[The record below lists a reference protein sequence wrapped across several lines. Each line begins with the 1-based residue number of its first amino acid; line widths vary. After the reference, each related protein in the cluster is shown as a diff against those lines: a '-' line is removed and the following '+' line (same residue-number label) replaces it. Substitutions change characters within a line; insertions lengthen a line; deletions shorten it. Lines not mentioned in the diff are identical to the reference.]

1 MARPTNPR
9 RKAEAQTEPDIEV
22 QESVEVS
29 DETPTI
35 VAAEAPTIV
44 AAEAPTEVAPVVE
57 EIPSPETP
65 AEEVPVEEVPVE
77 EVPEVEEPEEEK
89 PVKEEKPD
97 KEKKDKPNPVP
108 GARRSAVAPQK
119 KIKVLRTGLML
130 NGRILNKGDEVT
142 APEALFSQDDATQ
155 VASYGDVYFEVT
167 E

>member
-9 RKAEAQTEPDIEV
+9 RKAEAQSEPETEV
-22 QESVEVS
+22 QESVEVP
-29 DETPTI
+29 DETPIATAF
-35 VAAEAPTIV
+35 VAEEA
-44 AAEAPTEVAPVVE
+44 ASEVAPVVE

-65 AEEVPVEEVPVE
+65 TDDVPVEVE
-77 EVPEVEEPEEEK
+77 EPEVEEPEEEK
-89 PVKEEKPD
+89 PV

-130 NGRILNKGDEVT
+130 NGRILRKGDEVT
-142 APEALFSQDDATQ
+142 APEALFSQDDETQ

>member
-9 RKAEAQTEPDIEV
+9 RKAEAQSEPETEV
-22 QESVEVS
+22 QESVEVP
-29 DETPTI
+29 DETPIATAF
-35 VAAEAPTIV
+35 VAEEA
-44 AAEAPTEVAPVVE
+44 ASEVAPVVE

-65 AEEVPVEEVPVE
+65 TDDVPVQ
-77 EVPEVEEPEEEK
+77 VEEPEGEK
-89 PVKEEKPD
+89 PV

-130 NGRILNKGDEVT
+130 NGRILRKGDEVT
-142 APEALFSQDDATQ
+142 APEALFSQDDETQ

>member
-9 RKAEAQTEPDIEV
+9 RKAEAQSEPETEV
-22 QESVEVS
+22 QESVEVP
-29 DETPTI
+29 DETPIATAF
-35 VAAEAPTIV
+35 VAEEA
-44 AAEAPTEVAPVVE
+44 ASEVAPVVE

-65 AEEVPVEEVPVE
+65 TDDVPVEVE
-77 EVPEVEEPEEEK
+77 EPEVEEPEVEEPEEEK
-89 PVKEEKPD
+89 PV

-130 NGRILNKGDEVT
+130 NGRILRKGDEVT
-142 APEALFSQDDATQ
+142 APEALFSQDDETQ

>member
-9 RKAEAQTEPDIEV
+9 RKAEALTDTDIEI
-22 QESVEVS
+22 QESVEVP
-29 DETPTI
+29 D
-35 VAAEAPTIV
+35 EAPV
-44 AAEAPTEVAPVVE
+44 ATAFVAEEAASEEVHV
-57 EIPSPETP
+57 
-65 AEEVPVEEVPVE
+65 EEVPVEEVPVE
-77 EVPEVEEPEEEK
+77 E
-89 PVKEEKPD
+89 EKPD
-97 KEKKDKPNPVP
+97 KEKKGKPNPIP

-155 VASYGDVYFEVT
+155 VASYGGVYFEVT